1 MESLV
6 NVTAENTVHDS
17 DAVITVRTPIDE
29 TGYVTITVNNA
40 NYTQELKNGQA
51 EFHIPGLAVKDNY
64 EVNVTYHGNDKYVSQ
79 TNTTRFNVAKVDLNA
94 VVYGFNVTVDEN
106 ISFIITNLPS
116 DFQGQVNITVDDDK
130 YTGESSSL
138 IVMGK
143 HDEGMKTDD
152 VVFWG
157 DNNYNDLNLTVNFT
171 VTKPAA
177 TATTMNITVKDV
189 TYKTNAIANITVSGR
204 ANGTLTLIVDGK
216 ALPTVNVINGTVLID
231 LGVLSAGVRDVS
243 GIFNSTD
250 DANTNAIA
258 NTKFT
263 VKKASSTV
271 NITVNGR
278 NVTATVTPGATGV
291 VTFYV
296 DGEKQVIE
304 LENSQATWND
314 VLSEGNNTI
323 IVVYEGDANYT
334 ESENN
339 TEGTVDKLES
349 LVNVTAENIVYGNDT
364 HITVKVFSGSN
375 RLCDNNSQQ

>member
-1 MESLV
+1 MEYS
-6 NVTAENTVHDS
+6 
-17 DAVITVRTPIDE
+17 TP
-29 TGYVTITVNNA
+29 
-40 NYTQELKNGQA
+40 
-51 EFHIPGLAVKDNY
+51 
-64 EVNVTYHGNDKYVSQ
+64 
-79 TNTTRFNVAKVDLNA
+79 
-94 VVYGFNVTVDEN
+94 
-106 ISFIITNLPS
+106 
-116 DFQGQVNITVDDDK
+116 
-130 YTGESSSL
+130 
-138 IVMGK
+138 
-143 HDEGMKTDD
+143 
-152 VVFWG
+152 
-157 DNNYNDLNLTVNFT
+157 
-171 VTKPAA
+171 
-177 TATTMNITVKDV
+177 
-189 TYKTNAIANITVSGR
+189 
-204 ANGTLTLIVDGK
+204 
-216 ALPTVNVINGTVLID
+216 
-231 LGVLSAGVRDVS
+231 
-243 GIFNSTD
+243 TD

-314 VLSEGNNTI
+314 VLSEGNNTS

-364 HITVKVFSGSN
+364 HTLPSRFQ
-375 RLCDNNSQQ
+375 RLKQAM